1 MKKVS
6 IVFALIAMML
16 FVYGCGKE
24 DSSPKGNGTPGGT
37 ESREGDTGRD
47 EEQPENG
54 GGEET
59 PDTGD
64 GEETPDTGDDAE
76 PAGTETMKYEFE
88 KGGMVLT
95 IPKDWKVSIEEDAEE
110 NLLTASIEPSDGSLG
125 SMEMNVSILATGEV
139 TLEQFVT
146 EVIKELKKQYPDLE
160 PEKEELTVGAIQ
172 AIKINGEFK
181 EDGVKY
187 KGTVVLLVKD
197 GFGYTVL
204 YGIPVEEFDK
214 CVNIHKTLYETLEIE
229 KAPQLPGAGGG
240 ENGGDEG
247 GDEGGNDEGW
257 GGDDE

>member
-24 DSSPKGNGTPGGT
+24 DSSPKGKETPGGT
-37 ESREGDTGRD
+37 EGREGDTGRD
-47 EEQPENG
+47 EAQPDTG
-54 GGEET
+54 GEETPDTGDGEERPDTGDGEET

-64 GEETPDTGDDAE
+64 GEETPDTGGDVE
-76 PAGTETMKYEFE
+76 PAATETMKYEFE

-95 IPKDWKVSIEEDAEE
+95 IPKDWEVSIEEDAEE
-110 NLLTASIEPSDGSLG
+110 NLLTANIRPSDGSLG
-125 SMEMNVSILATGEV
+125 LMEMNVSILATGEV
-139 TLEQFVT
+139 TLEQFVA
-146 EVIKELKKQYPDLE
+146 EVIKELGKQYPDLE
-160 PEKEELTVGAIQ
+160 PEKEELAVGAIQ

-181 EDGVKY
+181 EDGVEY

-214 CVNIHKTLYETLEIE
+214 CVNIHKTLYETLEIT
-229 KAPQLPGAGGG
+229 KAPQLPGA
-240 ENGGDEG
+240 DEG
-247 GDEGGNDEGW
+247 E
-257 GGDDE
+257 